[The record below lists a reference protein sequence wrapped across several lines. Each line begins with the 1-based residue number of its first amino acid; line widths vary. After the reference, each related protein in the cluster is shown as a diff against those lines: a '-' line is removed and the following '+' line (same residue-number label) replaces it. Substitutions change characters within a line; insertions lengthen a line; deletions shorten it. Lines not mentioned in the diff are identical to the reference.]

1 MKRVPDSDSDP
12 AAAAVAAAETAAET
26 AAEAAA
32 TTTWPENRGS
42 VKPNQNEP
50 SYCIRIGDA
59 LT

>member
-1 MKRVPDSDSDP
+1 MKRVPDSDPDP
-12 AAAAVAAAETAAET
+12 AAAAVAAAETAAE
-26 AAEAAA
+26 AAEA